1 MKFSIEASSGR
12 ARTGKILTDHGEL
25 PTPAFMPV
33 GTQGSV
39 KAIEAREVRE
49 LGADIV
55 LANAYHLYLRPG
67 TEVLRRMGGLHRFM
81 AWEKPILV
89 DSGGFQVF
97 SLEGLRKVSEEGVRF
112 QSHIDG
118 SYHLFTPEK
127 VIEVQRAIGA
137 DFVMPLDELVGWPV
151 DESKADEAAQRT
163 WRWLERGIEAFD
175 RSQPLYGHEQVLL
188 PIVQGS
194 FYPELRRREAE
205 RLAQLDAPAYAI
217 GGLAVGE
224 QPGQSR
230 EVIDMVIAILPDDRP
245 RYTMGIG
252 TPGDLLDA
260 IGRGVDL
267 FDCVV
272 PTRNGRQATLFTFD
286 GKMNMRN
293 ARYSDDERPVEEGC
307 PCSLCTQ
314 YSRAYLRHLYQAGE
328 ILAMKL
334 GSVHNLSFYFR
345 LMSAAR
351 EHIRAGD
358 YYEWIGSEAEKLEWL
373 VDRST

>member
-1 MKFSIEASSGR
+1 MKFSTEASSGR

-67 TEVLRRMGGLHRFM
+67 TEVLRKMGGLHRFM

-205 RLAQLDAPAYAI
+205 RLAKLDAPAYAI

-230 EVIDMVIAILPDDRP
+230 EVIDMVVAILPDDRP

-272 PTRNGRQATLFTFD
+272 PTRNGRQATLFTFA

-307 PCSLCTQ
+307 PCPLCTQ

-358 YYEWIGSEAEKLEWL
+358 YCEWIGSEAEKLERL
-373 VDRST
+373 VDRFT